1 MWILSYIRILILV
14 GLVLAAGNVGL
25 RFVRRELPVL
35 VGGSG
40 AVGMVEEGKEERI
53 LGLEDLE
60 GRVRGVIEEEE
71 RRERVV

>member
-14 GLVLAAGNVGL
+14 GLALAAGNVGL

-35 VGGSG
+35 GGG
-40 AVGMVEEGKEERI
+40 GRAVGDGGKREMIEGLEVLEGK
-53 LGLEDLE
+53 
-60 GRVRGVIEEEE
+60 VRGVIEEEE